1 MTSGK
6 TIQSCAVEVSGDSRR
21 PHIAA
26 GAELSLALAEL
37 RAADST
43 REGIDAVHL
52 VSHGYEPRDDLG
64 REDLGHAQR
73 LRSFGVHP
81 GSDRQVP
88 RAGAE
93 VDQALA
99 SLGADADD
107 LAAPRKSDGDDP
119 G

>member
-1 MTSGK
+1 
-6 TIQSCAVEVSGDSRR
+6 
-21 PHIAA
+21 
-26 GAELSLALAEL
+26 
-37 RAADST
+37 
-43 REGIDAVHL
+43 

-93 VDQALA
+93 VD
-99 SLGADADD
+99 
-107 LAAPRKSDGDDP
+107 
-119 G
+119 